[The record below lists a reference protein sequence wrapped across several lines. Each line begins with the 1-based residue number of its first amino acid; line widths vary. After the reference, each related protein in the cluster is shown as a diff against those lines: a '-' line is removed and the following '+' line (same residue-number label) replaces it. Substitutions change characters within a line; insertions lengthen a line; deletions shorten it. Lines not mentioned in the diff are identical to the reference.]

1 MNAVHLPQAKP
12 RALALLALSV
22 MLLVLGSL
30 SGSTGWHFSSD
41 LNDVVLWTIRVPRSL
56 GAWCAG
62 ALLGL
67 AGAVAQGLFR
77 NPLADPFLLGSSSG
91 AALGVTATWVALGSA
106 PVGALPWLTSL
117 GLTGAAFLGAWS
129 AVVLSVVLARGVQHS
144 LRLLLGGVVVS
155 VVLGSATSLIGL
167 WWPHVLAATQGFML
181 GNTGLLSWR
190 GVGLLGACWLLA
202 LLAAWAASRVLDGL
216 SLGDDTAQSLGLP
229 LTPARWLLIAV
240 IALCSGAAV
249 AQTGL
254 IAFIGLAAPHVVRSW
269 RLSTHRHVLFL
280 SSLAGGVLLLAA
292 DVVARVLM
300 APQELPVGLLTALVG
315 GGYLLWRLQHT
326 PVQAA

>member
-1 MNAVHLPQAKP
+1 MNAQRVRST
-12 RALALLALSV
+12 RAVTLILVALSVALLAL
-22 MLLVLGSL
+22 GTA

-41 LNDVVLWTIRVPRSL
+41 PQDVLTWTIRAPRSL
-56 GAWCAG
+56 GAWAAG

-91 AALGVTATWVALGSA
+91 AALGVTLAWVVLGAA
-106 PVGALPWLTSL
+106 PVGALPWLTTL
-117 GLTGAAFLGAWS
+117 GLTGSAFVGALI
-129 AVVLSVVLARGVQHS
+129 AVVLSVVLARGVQHG

-155 VVLGSATSLIGL
+155 VVLGAMTSLLAL

-181 GNTGLLSWR
+181 GNTGLLSWSA
-190 GVGLLGACWLLA
+190 VQMLLLCWLLA
-202 LLAAWAASRVLDGL
+202 LLVAIAVSRVLDAL
-216 SLGDDTAQSLGLP
+216 SLGDATAQSLGLP
-229 LTPARWLLIAV
+229 LHRARWLLIGV
-240 IALCSGAAV
+240 IALCTGAAV

-254 IAFIGLAAPHVVRSW
+254 IAFVGLAAPHVARSW
-269 RLSTHRHVLFL
+269 CRSTHGPLLWL
-280 SSLAGGVLLLAA
+280 SSWMGAVLLLAA
-292 DVVARVLM
+292 DLLARVVL

-315 GGYLLWRLQHT
+315 GGYLLWRLQRI